1 MPASAVPSPREFEP
15 PGTGL
20 FDFPPL
26 WDGAPYWL
34 TKPVLFAL
42 LGAFL
47 LCALAWA
54 AFARPA
60 LVPRGLQN
68 AGEYVYLF
76 VREQIARPSLG
87 KDSDRWMPLL
97 FSLFTLIL
105 IWNLMGVIPVIQFP
119 VTAHV
124 AFPWVFAIAVY
135 LLKLYL
141 AIKHQGVRRL
151 FAGIFFPPG
160 LPKPLA
166 IALYAPME
174 LIYVFVTSP
183 FTHAIRLFANMFA
196 GHLILAFFS
205 AVGFWF
211 LIERPTPLGAPV
223 GVLGVLVTI
232 AMTGFEI
239 FIQFLQ
245 AYLFTMLAAV
255 YIGTSLHPEH

>member
-1 MPASAVPSPREFEP
+1 MRVSALPAADEFEP

-34 TKPVLFAL
+34 TKPVLFAV
-42 LGAFL
+42 LGAL
-47 LCALAWA
+47 LVCALCWA
-54 AFARPA
+54 AFARPS

-87 KDSDRWMPLL
+87 GDADRWMPLL

-105 IWNLMGVIPVIQFP
+105 IWNLMGVVPVVQFP
-119 VTAHV
+119 ITSHA
-124 AFPWVFAIAVY
+124 AFPWVFAITIY
-135 LLKLYL
+135 LVKLYL
-141 AIKHQGVRRL
+141 AVKHQGVRRF
-151 FAGIFFPPG
+151 FAGILFPPG

-166 IALYAPME
+166 LALYAPME

-211 LIERPTPLGAPV
+211 LFVQPTPLGVPV
-223 GVLGVLVTI
+223 GLLGVLVTI
-232 AMTGFEI
+232 AMTAFEI

-255 YIGTSLHPEH
+255 YIGDSLRPQH